1 MGKEPVQWHKS
12 AKLLPPINVPVL
24 CKMKYVYRT
33 EDNSPVRYLYEVH
46 WIMEDGMWEI
56 EERIKRIVEWSY
68 INYNGKL
75 IKEA

>member
-1 MGKEPVQWHKS
+1 
-12 AKLLPPINVPVL
+12 
-24 CKMKYVYRT
+24 
-33 EDNSPVRYLYEVH
+33 
-46 WIMEDGMWEI
+46 MEDGMWEI

>member
-1 MGKEPVQWHKS
+1 MAQISQAAATNKCTSV
-12 AKLLPPINVPVL
+12 
-24 CKMKYVYRT
+24 CKMKYVHRT